1 MSYLVIYIVDNC
13 ETCNRV
19 VDSAKALSNNYPNVQ
34 LKIRNIK
41 ESKSKLSIV
50 PAVFINNN
58 LFCYGD
64 FDNNKLIEVITKQSS

>member
-19 VDSAKALSNNYPNVQ
+19 VDSAKSLSNNYPNVQ

-64 FDNNKLIEVITKQSS
+64 FDKNKLIEVITKQTS